1 MFGQGIPVKRSSRQ
15 TMIKLYAQAVISE
28 LQQLGYPNSI
38 AVGHLNHL
46 AKTYILKHKSNK

>member
-28 LQQLGYPNSI
+28 LQQLIGRGSTQTS
-38 AVGHLNHL
+38 G
-46 AKTYILKHKSNK
+46 